1 MIIHTCNESGW
12 QVAQGTAIALAMAG
26 FLLVCYAIT
35 WVITRLFKTLRL
47 AWETKIEE

>member
-1 MIIHTCNESGW
+1 
-12 QVAQGTAIALAMAG
+12 
-26 FLLVCYAIT
+26 LLVCYAIT